1 MFVQEA
7 IRDLHK
13 KKISALFIKLDISKA
28 FDTVNWPYLLEIM
41 AHLGFGQKMKELDLF
56 ALVHSFFSSSA

>member
-13 KKISALFIKLDISKA
+13 KKISALFIKLDIFKA
-28 FDTVNWPYLLEIM
+28 FDTVNWPYLLKIM
-41 AHLGFGQKMKELDLF
+41 AHLGFGQK
-56 ALVHSFFSSSA
+56 